1 MLYINDPDNSYIS
14 VIFKKDQDTII
25 CDPPKGKVG
34 EKEKLQKKIREVYNK
49 EDKGKKE

>member
-25 CDPPKGKVG
+25 CDPPKETNENNEEKVTKSIQ
-34 EKEKLQKKIREVYNK
+34 KEYK
-49 EDKGKKE
+49 KGKE